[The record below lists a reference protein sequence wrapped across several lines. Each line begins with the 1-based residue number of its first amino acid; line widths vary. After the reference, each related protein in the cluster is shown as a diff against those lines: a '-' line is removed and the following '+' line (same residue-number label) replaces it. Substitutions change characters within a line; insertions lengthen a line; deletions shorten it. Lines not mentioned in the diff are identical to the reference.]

1 MMEKQFFLIPSILL
15 LILLIGTSGTVRGH
29 EFSPEEFQKKYLKKT
44 GWLANG
50 EPRLLSGKDLLGF
63 EEDAMEYMLEYQ
75 IDWGFRARYLA
86 GKDSVI
92 VVLSVL
98 WAPNQIMAFGFYA
111 VDKSPS
117 LKFYKLGFEAYQS
130 GNFIL
135 CWYGQYIIKAESSD
149 SLKISEKYL
158 KQAVR
163 TAQKLL
169 PKQKRRTPILDALP
183 EKNRV
188 KHSEKFYLRR
198 WLDQPYFRNI
208 YYADY
213 YTPQGYSRIFIIDN
227 GTTAAADSNFWKY
240 YAFLEK
246 RQRILE
252 EELRIDTDYFVVDE
266 PLWGRTILAKK
277 NQIIYGILDYRDM
290 NWTEDRMKDVLEA
303 VKKKKSVKAG

>member
-1 MMEKQFFLIPSILL
+1 MRKQFNFLPVSLL
-15 LILLIGTSGTVRGH
+15 LALLISLYQGVFGS
-29 EFSPEEFQKKYLKKT
+29 EFLPEKFQQQYLKKT
-44 GWLANG
+44 GWLAG
-50 EPRLLSGKDLLGF
+50 GDTRILTGKDLLGI
-63 EEDAMEYMLEYQ
+63 EESVMEYMLEYQ
-75 IDWGFRARYLA
+75 IDWGFQGRYLA

-92 VVLSVL
+92 IVLSIFR
-98 WAPNQIMAFGFYA
+98 APRQIMAFGYYA

-117 LKFYKLGFEAYQS
+117 LKFYDLGFEAYQS

-135 CWYGQYIIKAESSD
+135 CWYGNYIIKAETND

-158 KQAVR
+158 KKAVQ

-169 PKQKRRTPILDALP
+169 PKQKRHTPILDALP
-183 EKNRV
+183 EKDRV

-198 WLDQPYFRNI
+198 WLDQSYFRNI

-227 GTTAAADSNFWKY
+227 RTTAAADSNFWKY

-246 RQRILE
+246 RKRILE

-266 PLWGRTILAKK
+266 PLWGKTILAKK

-290 NWTEDRMKDVLEA
+290 NWTEDRMKDVLERL
-303 VKKKKSVKAG
+303 KKKKIVKPG